1 LYAIICKVTPI
12 ISTAVAIKMS
22 PPTKYAIRNANTAA
36 KSISCCIKKTLKMP
50 AHHRRFGGGD
60 HPTQSFV
67 LASLGEIAVT
77 ATFVQRYK
85 D

>member
-1 LYAIICKVTPI
+1 
-12 ISTAVAIKMS
+12 MS
-22 PPTKYAIRNANTAA
+22 PPTKYAIRNANTAG
-36 KSISCCIKKTLKMP
+36 KVDKLLHKKTLKMP

-60 HPTQSFV
+60 HPTRSVV

-77 ATFVQRYK
+77 ATFVQRYVQRYK